1 MSVYKEAGGRKQLF
15 KGVLDWNHRQIFHPA
30 RRGTEFW
37 SEELG
42 STIQSCVILD
52 RSLYVCK
59 SQFISFYDK
68 NSQQT
73 SYRRNLPL
81 HNKDHILKTHSKCDT
96 QW

>member
-1 MSVYKEAGGRKQLF
+1 MSKCLPALKEAWRIRK
-15 KGVLDWNHRQIFHPA
+15 R
-30 RRGTEFW
+30 
-37 SEELG
+37 G
-42 STIQSCVILD
+42 STVSWQKHLNGKFGDLIVPLANSVILD

>member
-52 RSLYVCK
+52 IFSYFSVLQSL
-59 SQFISFYDK
+59 
-68 NSQQT
+68 
-73 SYRRNLPL
+73 
-81 HNKDHILKTHSKCDT
+81 LKYSDS
-96 QW
+96 

>member
-52 RSLYVCK
+52 RSLNCSESLFSPYK
-59 SQFISFYDK
+59 MG
-68 NSQQT
+68 
-73 SYRRNLPL
+73 
-81 HNKDHILKTHSKCDT
+81 
-96 QW
+96 